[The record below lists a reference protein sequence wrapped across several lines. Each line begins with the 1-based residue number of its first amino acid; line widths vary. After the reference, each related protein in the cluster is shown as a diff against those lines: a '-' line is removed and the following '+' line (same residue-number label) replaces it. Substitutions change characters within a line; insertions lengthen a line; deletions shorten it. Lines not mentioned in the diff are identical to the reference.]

1 MTGDGTK
8 SNQVSR
14 KGDALEQLL
23 SVAVSGS
30 SVQTEPGTDPDKIS
44 DDS

>member
-1 MTGDGTK
+1 MTDDETEN
-8 SNQVSR
+8 NQVNR
-14 KGDALEQLL
+14 KGDALEQLM

-30 SVQTEPGTDPDKIS
+30 SVQTEPGTDPNDIS